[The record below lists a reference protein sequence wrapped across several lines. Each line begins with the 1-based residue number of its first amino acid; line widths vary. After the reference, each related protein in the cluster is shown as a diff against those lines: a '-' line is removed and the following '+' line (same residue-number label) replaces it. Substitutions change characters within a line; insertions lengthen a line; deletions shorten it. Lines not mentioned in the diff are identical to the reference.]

1 MNVRAI
7 RGSIIVLLWCVF
19 CGQNLEAAYLS
30 LGANQ
35 ISGFSNWD
43 TLREAVATPTADGRR
58 PVLLGVNGR
67 NLELLQDGIARKWN
81 KKVPNGSL
89 SVARAEV
96 AKITPFRLP
105 AIRGYM
111 AEAIYLDKHPDWKY
125 VGKTNATQHDVWAK
139 MPNGG
144 RGLQTGQVKF
154 HMSGDSAMYTRDML
168 KDYRSGSF
176 FVPDDHAVQ
185 LRTHLKSE
193 ADRLR
198 VAGDNAGADVR
209 YRDMNRVKGLGA
221 TSTQV
226 DNATRQA
233 ISEAQAVR
241 VAPYVFLGVASTFLV
256 APAAWDYYAGVIDE
270 NEAVYRLAKGGS
282 SILAGIAVDQSLK
295 QSKGGLLRGSMRGN
309 LLTACAVLLVDTSWQ
324 VYEVGGVGTA
334 LQNPEFI
341 INLGGNVSAATLGLA
356 GGYVGMIGGAKAGG
370 VIGAFFGPEGVP
382 MGAAIGGTGGGLFVG
397 SVAGMTGY
405 FGGSEGTR
413 LVMEKVLPKK
423 LFVQERAYVDDVCR
437 GIEDS
442 IAKLQ
447 TI

>member
-1 MNVRAI
+1 MNVSAVQGFI
-7 RGSIIVLLWCVF
+7 SVLLWCVF

-43 TLREAVATPTADGRR
+43 TLREAAATPTADGRR

-154 HMSGDSAMYTRDML
+154 HMSGDAAMYARDML

-176 FVPDDHAVQ
+176 FVPDDHADQ

-198 VAGDNAGADVR
+198 MAGDNAGADVR

-226 DNATRQA
+226 DTATRQA
-233 ISEAQAVR
+233 ISEARVVR

-256 APAAWDYYAGVIDE
+256 APAAWDYYKGGIDGY
-270 NEAVYRLAKGGS
+270 EAVYRLTKGGS
-282 SILAGIAVDQSLK
+282 SLLAGFVVDQTLK
-295 QSKGGLLRGSMRGN
+295 YSKGGLLRGTMGGN
-309 LLTACAVLLVDTSWQ
+309 LVTACAVLLVDTSWQ
-324 VYEVGGVGTA
+324 VYEAGSVGTA

-341 INLGGNVSAATLGLA
+341 INLNGNVSATALGLA
-356 GGYVGMIGGAKAGG
+356 GGYAGMVGGAKAGAA
-370 VIGAFFGPEGVP
+370 IGALFGPEGAP
-382 MGAAIGGTGGGLFVG
+382 IGAGVGGVGGGLVVG
-397 SVAGMTGY
+397 AAAGFAGY
-405 FGGSEGTR
+405 AGGAKVTR
-413 LVMEKVLPKK
+413 WMMEAYAPEK
-423 LFVQERAYVDDVCR
+423 LLVQERAYVNEVFK
-437 GIEDS
+437 GIEES
-442 IAKLQ
+442 ILELQ
-447 TI
+447 TM

>member
-1 MNVRAI
+1 MNIRAVQ
-7 RGSIIVLLWCVF
+7 GFIIVLLCVF
-19 CGQNLEAAYLS
+19 CGQRLEAAYLP

-35 ISGFSNWD
+35 ISGFTKWD
-43 TLREAVATPTADGRR
+43 TLRESSATPTADGRR

-89 SVARAEV
+89 SAARVEV
-96 AKITPFRLP
+96 SKITPFRLP

-111 AEAIYLDKHPDWKY
+111 AEAIYLDNHPDWKY

-154 HMSGDSAMYTRDML
+154 HMSGNAAMYARDML

-176 FVPDDHAVQ
+176 FVPDDHADQ
-185 LRTHLKSE
+185 LRTHLKSQ

-209 YRDMNRVKGLGA
+209 YRDINRVKGLAA
-221 TSTQV
+221 TSTQI
-226 DNATRQA
+226 DKATRQA
-233 ISEAQAVR
+233 ISEAQVVR

-256 APAAWDYYAGVIDE
+256 APAAWDYYTGAIDE

-295 QSKGGLLRGSMRGN
+295 QLKGGLLRGSMRGN
-309 LLTACAVLLVDTSWQ
+309 LVTACAVLLTDTSWQ
-324 VYEVGGVGTA
+324 VYETGGVGTA
-334 LQNPEFI
+334 LHNPEFI
-341 INLGGNVSAATLGLA
+341 INLGGNVSATALGLA
-356 GGYVGMIGGAKAGG
+356 GGYVGAKT
-370 VIGAFFGPEGVP
+370 
-382 MGAAIGGTGGGLFVG
+382 GAAIGSCFGPKGALAGGMGGGLVVG
-397 SVAGMTGY
+397 SAAGFAGY
-405 FGGSEGTR
+405 VGGSKGTKWA
-413 LVMEKVLPKK
+413 METFTPEK
-423 LFVQERAYVDDVCR
+423 LYIQERAYVNEVSKD
-437 GIEDS
+437 IEKS
-442 IAKLQ
+442 ISELQ
-447 TI
+447 TM